1 MSVYLSYTDEILE
14 THANAGLLRR
24 AKKSADAVR
33 PLADSPPNA
42 QAFESEGCTVVLPD
56 AGIQAATCTCPA
68 HECCKHI
75 LSCVLWLR
83 EHGAAGGMPSEKQ
96 PENDKVAAPDDDA
109 KQPERSSESLSE
121 KTPADAL
128 NDALALDPAAILK
141 ACGKA
146 GRRLAYALFAEWQTQ
161 PESVRIETQ
170 GGSLLFHTPLAAA
183 PVAYL
188 AGGGFGGM
196 LSELPAKQRTACHAA
211 CLALLFA
218 RHRPDAWIWPD
229 DAIPADAEGSL
240 KALSADE
247 MQLVAELRHDALTFV
262 RRGLAHTAPEQITA
276 LHLFNMQAR
285 AQNLPRLAAAVRR
298 LHGVLKKLHEN
309 DVHTDSRAALAEL
322 AQFYGYLHAL
332 ENSTGSEHAR
342 LRGHRREYAAAEL
355 PDLLPLGAQWWRL
368 PGGAHGLT
376 VCFWDSVSGC
386 LRESTAARA
395 NTLDTTFNRETAA
408 QNGIWGSSLDF
419 LGSHRLRL
427 ENAKTDAD
435 GRISPAPDTR
445 LFALASMSEVP
456 LADYLAA
463 AVRDWRDIEA
473 RFQPQSLLHHRPP
486 RYLFI
491 APASWQPPEL
501 NELAQQFDIRV
512 SDAGCRSLLL
522 TIPATDACRR
532 HSDYTD
538 YWIRQNAVSAA
549 LVRAEDDG
557 SGRISL
563 TPCSLLIEQHARL
576 AIFHLDYD
584 SPPRPPKKTLGELVK
599 GRIEKM
605 QAQKE
610 SGRRQRTAAE
620 PLDTLFDQL
629 HNLIGFYADTGR
641 SRFDDTDMA
650 RWQEIL
656 HRLNAFGLDTAAQTL
671 AAAHTE
677 SARPDPDAFAAFLL
691 KARWILLAAQG
702 LRVRLPLEEAAE

>member
-1 MSVYLSYTDEILE
+1 MSVYPSYTDEILE

-33 PLADSPPNA
+33 PLADSPPDA

-83 EHGAAGGMPSEKQ
+83 EHGAAGGMPFEKQ
-96 PENDKVAAPDDDA
+96 PENDKAAAPDDDA
-109 KQPERSSESLSE
+109 KQPERPSESPSE
-121 KTPADAL
+121 QAPADAL
-128 NDALALDPAAILK
+128 ADALALDPAAILK

-196 LSELPAKQRTACHAA
+196 VSDLPAKQQTACHAA

-218 RHRPDAWIWPD
+218 RHQPAAWTWPD
-229 DAIPADAEGSL
+229 DALPADAEGSL

-247 MQLVAELRHDALTFV
+247 MQLVAELRHDALAFV
-262 RRGLAHTAPEQITA
+262 RRGLAHTSPEQITA

-298 LHGVLKKLHEN
+298 LHGVLKKLHDN

-332 ENSTGSEHAR
+332 ENSTGSEHER
-342 LRGHRREYAAAEL
+342 LRGSRREYAAAEL
-355 PDLLPLGAQWWRL
+355 PDLLPLGAQWWRQH
-368 PGGAHGLT
+368 GGAHGLT

-395 NTLDTTFNRETAA
+395 NTLDATFNRDTAA

-445 LFALASMSEVP
+445 LFALAPVSEVP
-456 LADYLAA
+456 LADYLVA
-463 AVRDWRDIEA
+463 AVRDWGEIEA

-491 APASWQPPEL
+491 APDVWQPPEL
-501 NELAQQFDIRV
+501 NELAQQFDIRAT
-512 SDAGCRSLLL
+512 DADGRSLIL

-538 YWIRQNAVSAA
+538 YWIRQNAVRAA
-549 LVRAEDDG
+549 LVCAEDDG
-557 SGRISL
+557 SGRIRL

-576 AIFHLDYD
+576 GIFHLDYD

-656 HRLNAFGLDTAAQTL
+656 HRLNAFGLDTAARAL
-671 AAAHTE
+671 AAARAETQ
-677 SARPDPDAFAAFLL
+677 SPDPAAFAAFLL
-691 KARWILLAAQG
+691 KARWILLAAG
-702 LRVRLPLEEAAE
+702 RLRVRLPLEEAEE